1 MINKKLIDVK
11 DKIFVAGHRGM
22 VGSAICRVLIKN
34 GYKNIIKCEK
44 KDLDLRRSSD
54 VKDFFEKNKPD
65 IVILSAAKVGGIFAN
80 NNFPGDFIIDNL
92 MIQTNV
98 IQSSFQFGV
107 KRFLFL
113 GSSCIYPKFSKQ
125 PIKEKYLLDG
135 PLENTNQYYAIA
147 KISGLKLCEAL
158 SKQYDF
164 DAICLMPT
172 NLYGTGDNYNLQNSH
187 VMPALIRKFYE
198 AKENNFESVHC
209 WGDGSPL
216 REFLHCDDLADA
228 CLYSL
233 ENINLDLLRKYYPSI
248 DDFSAHINVGTGND
262 ISIKNLAEMI
272 SKILE
277 YKGEIIWD
285 LEKPNGTHQK
295 KLDISLMSDL
305 GWKYSIPF
313 KEGVKKT
320 IDEYSRIYLSNK

>member
-198 AKENNFESVHC
+198 AKENNFESVYC

-233 ENINLDLLRKYYPSI
+233 ENINLNLLRKYYPNI